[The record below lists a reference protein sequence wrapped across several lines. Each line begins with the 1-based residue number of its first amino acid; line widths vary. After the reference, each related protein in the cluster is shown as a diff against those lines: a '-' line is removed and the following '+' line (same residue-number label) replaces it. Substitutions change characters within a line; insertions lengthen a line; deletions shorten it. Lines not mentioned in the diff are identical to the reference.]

1 MRKSELL
8 RRDAK
13 AALAQAR
20 QDGACGDDDFHEV
33 EVALALQIGPDR
45 VAADAALQAVIDAQ
59 ADTMAY
65 HIAQAYAL
73 REDADKMFKWLDHA
87 HATHDGGLERLLAD
101 PFFKPY
107 LHEHHI
113 IADDRRLGFPAPVEG
128 A

>member
-20 QDGACGDDDFHEV
+20 QDGAGGDDDFHEV

-59 ADTMAY
+59 AATMAY
-65 HIAQAYAL
+65 QLAQAYSH
-73 REDADKMFKWLDHA
+73 REDADNMIKWLDPA
-87 HATHDGGLERLLAD
+87 HATHHG
-101 PFFKPY
+101 
-107 LHEHHI
+107 
-113 IADDRRLGFPAPVEG
+113 RLGRSWTDTFFHPSLHKTPPL
-128 A
+128 

>member
-20 QDGACGDDDFHEV
+20 QDGAGGDDDFHEV

-65 HIAQAYAL
+65 QIEPAHAL
-73 REDADKMFKWLDHA
+73 REDADKMFTWLDHA
-87 HATHDGGLERLLAD
+87 HATHDGALERPVAD
-101 PFFKPY
+101 SFFKPSWP
-107 LHEHHI
+107 
-113 IADDRRLGFPAPVEG
+113 DPPFFPAR
-128 A
+128 

>member
-65 HIAQAYAL
+65 QIAQAYAL
-73 REDADKMFKWLDHA
+73 REDADNMFKWLDHA
-87 HATHDGGLERLLAD
+87 HATHDGGLARLLAD
-101 PFFKPY
+101 PFFKHY
-107 LHEHHI
+107 SHEPPFF
-113 IADDRRLGFPAPVEG
+113 AVPRRPARHRV
-128 A
+128 